1 MNRRNFLRSLF
12 ASSAAIVVAP
22 ADIFDV
28 LPPAP
33 GDPHH
38 TYFDMGRAGTETDHG
53 PWPSWIVQAGP
64 LLATM
69 YVVRAGDQ
77 FHGYAGWGSLP

>member
-22 ADIFDV
+22 ADVFDM
-28 LPPAP
+28 LPPAS
-33 GDPHH
+33 GGPHR
-38 TYFDMGRAGTETDHG
+38 TYFDMSRSGTEQV
-53 PWPSWIVQAGP
+53 SWILQAAP
-64 LLATM
+64 LLAAM
-69 YVVRAGDQ
+69 YAVRRGDQ

>member
-1 MNRRNFLRSLF
+1 MNRRNFLRSIF

-33 GDPHH
+33 GDPHR
-38 TYFDMGRAGTETDHG
+38 TYFDMGRSGSEQI
-53 PWPSWIVQAGP
+53 SWILQAAP
-64 LLATM
+64 LLAAM
-69 YVVRAGDQ
+69 YAAQHGDQ
-77 FHGYAGWGSLP
+77 FHGYARWGSLP

>member
-33 GDPHH
+33 GDPHR
-38 TYFDMGRAGTETDHG
+38 TYFDMGRAGTQQDLLPEWTRMM
-53 PWPSWIVQAGP
+53 AP

-69 YVVRAGDQ
+69 YVVRRDDDVL
-77 FHGYAGWGSLP
+77 FGWGYMP